1 MGRRLNDLFQGYSP
15 YGQDRLGKTYEVL
28 VTETSHDGRFYVGHN
43 EFYEQV
49 LVPKDPDLMGKLV
62 RVEILETC
70 KFSMTGRLIED
81 EGPSKSPGLASP
93 LDHGQVSGMSTEDSK
108 SFEVVDQKSPASDW
122 VYWAS
127 VIILGLA
134 ISVRAFQVLFVATM
148 KSTKSSGDDEDVI
161 SD

>member
-1 MGRRLNDLFQGYSP
+1 MPHNRYSP

-81 EGPSKSPGLASP
+81 EGPAKSPGLASP
-93 LDHGQVSGMSTEDSK
+93 LDHGQVSGMFTEDSK
-108 SFEVVDQKSPASDW
+108 SFEVRNVLDCINCYFAILRPLSSHFRSWIRNLVP
-122 VYWAS
+122 
-127 VIILGLA
+127 VIGCIGQA
-134 ISVRAFQVLFVATM
+134 
-148 KSTKSSGDDEDVI
+148 
-161 SD
+161 